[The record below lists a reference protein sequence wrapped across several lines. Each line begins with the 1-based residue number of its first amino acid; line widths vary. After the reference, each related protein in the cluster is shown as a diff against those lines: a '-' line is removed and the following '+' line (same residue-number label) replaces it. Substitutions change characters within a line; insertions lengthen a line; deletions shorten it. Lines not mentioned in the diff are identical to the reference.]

1 MTWRAA
7 ICVCDERTKGVA
19 GAGENLHG
27 DAVEPV
33 AQSRTP
39 ELTGPLAQYLEH
51 LRAEGA
57 AAATLRSYGTDLRQ
71 FDRWLT
77 ATGVPLT
84 EVEAPLIRRYAAYL
98 GTMRYAPA
106 TAGRKLS
113 AVRGAF
119 AWLYDRGIVPRDPA
133 AVVPGP
139 KRPRTLPATFSGS
152 EMEALLD
159 GPPGDGPLA
168 LRDRAMLELL
178 YGCGL
183 RASEVCG
190 LRVRDVDLARQVV
203 RVTGK
208 GSKQRNVPIG
218 TAACEALGRYLTEAR
233 PELLHGDEAHMFL
246 TVRGR
251 AIVPSDVRR
260 RLGVQLRRHD
270 LPARSPHAL
279 RHTFA
284 THLLEGG
291 ADLRSIQEMLG
302 HASVGT
308 TQVYT
313 HVSVRHLSAAHRH
326 AHPRAR

>member
-1 MTWRAA
+1 
-7 ICVCDERTKGVA
+7 
-19 GAGENLHG
+19 
-27 DAVEPV
+27 VEPV
-33 AQSRTP
+33 IQSRPP
-39 ELTGPLAQYLEH
+39 ELSGPLSQYLEH
-51 LRAEGA
+51 LRAAGA
-57 AAATLRSYGTDLRQ
+57 AQATLRSYGTDLRQ
-71 FDRWLT
+71 FDRWLSAT
-77 ATGVPLT
+77 AVPLT
-84 EVEAPLIRRYAAYL
+84 EVGAPLIRRYAAYL

-119 AWLYDRGIVPRDPA
+119 AWLYQRGAVPRDPA

-139 KRPRTLPATFSGS
+139 KRPRTLPATFSGR
-152 EMEALLD
+152 EMGTLLD
-159 GPPGDGPLA
+159 SPPGEEPLE
-168 LRDRAMLELL
+168 LRDLAMLELL

-190 LRVRDVDLARQVV
+190 LHVRHVDLEQRVV

-218 TAACEALGRYLTEAR
+218 RRACRALQRYLHSGR
-233 PELLHGDEAHMFL
+233 PQLVRDSVPQLFL
-246 TVRGR
+246 TVRGHP
-251 AIVPSDVRR
+251 IVPSDVRR
-260 RLGVQLRRHD
+260 RLAARLRRHG

-313 HVSVRHLSAAHRH
+313 HVSVRHLTAAHRL

>member
-1 MTWRAA
+1 VT
-7 ICVCDERTKGVA
+7 IVQGVA
-19 GAGENLHG
+19 RPGQNL
-27 DAVEPV
+27 DPDLVESV
-33 AQSRTP
+33 TP
-39 ELTGPLAQYLEH
+39 NDQASLQEPLELYMGH
-51 LRAEGA
+51 LRASGA
-57 AAATLRSYGTDLRQ
+57 AAATLRAYRTDLRQ

-77 ATGVPLT
+77 AAG
-84 EVEAPLIRRYAAYL
+84 APLERVDAPQVRRYAAYL

-106 TAGRKLS
+106 TAARKLS

-119 AWLYDRGIVPRDPA
+119 AWLHERGRIPRDPA

-139 KRPRTLPATFSGS
+139 KQPRTLPATFSAS
-152 EMEALLD
+152 EMERLLD
-159 GPPGDGPLA
+159 RESAPGPLA
-168 LRDRAMLELL
+168 LRDRALLELL

-183 RASEVCG
+183 RASEACG
-190 LRVRDVDLARQVV
+190 LRLRDLDRGRDVV

-208 GSKQRNVPIG
+208 GSKQRLVPLG
-218 TAACEALGRYLTEAR
+218 GAAAEALGRYLEQAR
-233 PELLHGDEAHMFL
+233 PQLARGDESHLFL
-246 TVRGR
+246 SIRGR
-251 AIVPSDVRR
+251 PLVASDVRR
-260 RLGVQLRRHD
+260 RLERELRREG

-313 HVSVRHLSAAHRH
+313 HVSVRHLAAAHAN

>member
-1 MTWRAA
+1 VSGR
-7 ICVCDERTKGVA
+7 KGVA
-19 GAGENLHG
+19 EAGENHHCV
-27 DAVEPV
+27 AVESV

-51 LRAEGA
+51 LRAAGA
-57 AAATLRSYGTDLRQ
+57 APATLRSYRTDLRQ

-77 ATGVPLT
+77 ATGIPLAD
-84 EVEAPLIRRYAAYL
+84 VGAPLIRRYAAYL
-98 GTMRYAPA
+98 GAMRYAPA

-119 AWLYDRGIVPRDPA
+119 GWLYDRGAVPRDPA

-139 KRPRTLPATFSGS
+139 KRPRTLPATFSGK
-152 EMEALLD
+152 EMTTLLD
-159 GPPGDGPLA
+159 GGAGHGPLA

-183 RASEVCG
+183 RASEVCD
-190 LRVRDVDLARQVV
+190 LRVRDVDLARRVV

-208 GSKQRNVPIG
+208 GSKQRNVPVG
-218 TAACEALGRYLTEAR
+218 SSACAALRTYLDEAR
-233 PELLHGDEAHMFL
+233 PNLVRGDEAHLFL

-251 AIVPSDVRR
+251 PIVPSDVRR
-260 RLGVQLRRHD
+260 RLGAQLRRHG

-313 HVSVRHLSAAHRH
+313 HVSVRHLTAAHRH